1 MKIKTTLLKVVTF
14 LFDCFTIL
22 FGFMLT
28 IGIITSIQDGSI
40 FTLQIITSIALY
52 LACLIVLSISYYF
65 YRIFNLMDSHN
76 FFSELSLHFV
86 KSVRYLFIILFIALL
101 GTLPLIYYSAD
112 HSDSPGVM
120 LIALAIIFV
129 PLAIAAFVSVM
140 EKVLIN
146 SIQFKKENDLT
157 I

>member
-1 MKIKTTLLKVVTF
+1 MKIKTTLLKVVT
-14 LFDCFTIL
+14 LLLDCFTVL
-22 FGFMLT
+22 FGFML
-28 IGIITSIQDGSI
+28 IVGIITSIHDGSI
-40 FTLQIITSIALY
+40 FTLQITTSIALY
-52 LACLIVLSISYYF
+52 LACLVVLGISYYF
-65 YRIFNLMDSHN
+65 YRIFNLMDTHK

-86 KSVRYLFIILFIALL
+86 KTVRYLFITLFIVLL
-101 GTLPLIYYSAD
+101 GTLPFIYYSAD
-112 HSDSPGVM
+112 HSDSPGVL
-120 LIALAIIFV
+120 LIALAVIFV

>member
-1 MKIKTTLLKVVTF
+1 MKIKTTLLKVVTA
-14 LFDCFTIL
+14 LIDCFTIL

-28 IGIITSIQDGSI
+28 VGIISSIHEQTI
-40 FTLQIITSIALY
+40 FTLQITTSISLY
-52 LACLIVLSISYYF
+52 LACVVVLAISYCF
-65 YRIFNLMDSHN
+65 YRIFNLMDRHD

-86 KSVRYLFIILFIALL
+86 KSVRYLFIILFIVLL
-101 GTLPLIYYSAD
+101 GTLPFIYYSAD
-112 HSDSPGVM
+112 HSDSPGVL
-120 LIALAIIFV
+120 LIAVAVIFV